1 MADTGKQPVPREQQ
15 VKYSFLSI
23 LTGSDLSRRR
33 LPMMTATSAQPG
45 PVVWL
50 TACGHGDEVGG
61 MVIIQEIFKRL
72 RKSPLRRGALH
83 AFPLM
88 NPLGFETA
96 SRHITPTEEDLN
108 RSFPGS
114 RTGSLGERIAHRIF
128 TAIMETEPAF
138 VLDLH
143 NDWMK
148 SIPYTLLDPF
158 PGANHGAVYERAS
171 EVSQAAGFLVIR
183 DTEEAHRTLSY
194 SLLRHDV
201 PALTL
206 ELGGSYVV
214 DEHLTRLGRG
224 AIWRVLTHLGLTE
237 PVDEPPEHPVP
248 GDLRDQL
255 LRYIDAPM
263 ASTSGVIRFLV
274 EPGRR
279 VKQGQPV
286 ARTYNA
292 FGKLQ
297 ETLAAPCDGIIL
309 GHADSSVVFP
319 GMRCMAFGCPQAEG
333 LGGRGQE
340 PGTPCSSGAS

>member
-1 MADTGKQPVPREQQ
+1 MTDARKDQRPSGARL
-15 VKYSFLSI
+15 KYSFLSI

-33 LPMMTATSAQPG
+33 LPMMSAASTNPG

-61 MVIIQEIFKRL
+61 MVAIQDVFKRL
-72 RKSPLRRGALH
+72 RKTPLLQGAVH

-114 RTGSLGERIAHRIF
+114 RAGSLGERIAHRIF
-128 TAIMETEPAF
+128 TTIMETRPAL

-148 SIPYTLLDPF
+148 SVPYTLLDPF
-158 PGANHGAVYERAS
+158 PGANHAAAYDVAS
-171 EVSQAAGFLVIR
+171 DVSQAAGLLVVR
-183 DTEEAHRTLSY
+183 DTDEAHRTLSY

-214 DEHLTRLGRG
+214 DERLTRIGRG
-224 AIWRVLTHLGLTE
+224 VIWRILTHLGMTPPIEE
-237 PVDEPPEHPVP
+237 PLDHTVP
-248 GDLRDQL
+248 ADLRDEF
-255 LRYIDAPM
+255 LRYVDTPI

-279 VKQGQPV
+279 VKHAQAV

-297 ETLAAPCDGIIL
+297 ETLAAPGDGILL

-319 GMRCMAFGCPQAEG
+319 GMRCMAFGCLQEQPTAEG
-333 LGGRGQE
+333 TADRAAPL
-340 PGTPCSSGAS
+340 A